1 MTDTYAFGNGNRE
14 RLLPPIASAALHRS
28 PKESGN
34 TGLAQPDTAGTCGT
48 ARTAKERPA
57 KFLPAV
63 YERDRV
69 RSHDAGRFGPK
80 TAAAERNGPE
90 TAVERRAD
98 FIGRKIA
105 LGPYKDQH
113 LLPGAESLPSGVRFP
128 LSSQWAISRL
138 PAQGSSSSSRKGIG
152 ESTRGR

>member
-34 TGLAQPDTAGTCGT
+34 TGLAQPDTAGACGT

-69 RSHDAGRFGPK
+69 RGHDAGRFGPK
-80 TAAAERNGPE
+80 AAAAERNGPE
-90 TAVERRAD
+90 M
-98 FIGRKIA
+98 
-105 LGPYKDQH
+105 
-113 LLPGAESLPSGVRFP
+113 
-128 LSSQWAISRL
+128 
-138 PAQGSSSSSRKGIG
+138 
-152 ESTRGR
+152 